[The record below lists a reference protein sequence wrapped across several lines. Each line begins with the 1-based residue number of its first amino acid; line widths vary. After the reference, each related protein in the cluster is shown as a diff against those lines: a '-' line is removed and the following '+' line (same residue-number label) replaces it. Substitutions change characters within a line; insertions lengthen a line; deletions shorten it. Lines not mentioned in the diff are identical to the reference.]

1 MGSLNNGQPI
11 GKDQKTT
18 RHLGHVLNITSSTA
32 DLSVTS
38 VSNSGTISTIGANT
52 RGVHFAPGGN
62 GTYTSGMALSRR
74 TADNSV
80 ERQKFTETGQ
90 ASGYLTWDYTR
101 KISAEHVSVAT
112 VRTPGSLGPT
122 QSDTERKVFFVQS
135 DRTKSSGFA
144 DWTIFNAA
152 GVAVGASGTTDTDVT
167 PTATFDA

>member
-11 GKDQKTT
+11 RKDQKTT
-18 RHLGHVLNITSSTA
+18 RHLGHILNITSSDA

-38 VSNSGTISTIGANT
+38 VSNSGSISTVGANT

-62 GTYTSGMALSRR
+62 GTHTSGIALNRR
-74 TADNSV
+74 EVDNSV
-80 ERQKFTETGQ
+80 NRQLFTETGQ
-90 ASGYLTWDYTR
+90 ASGYLSWDYTR
-101 KISAEHVSVAT
+101 KISGEHVSVST
-112 VRTPGSLGPT
+112 VRAPDALGPT
-122 QSDTERKVFFVQS
+122 QSDTERKVFFVAS
-135 DRTKSSGFA
+135 DRGKSSNFA